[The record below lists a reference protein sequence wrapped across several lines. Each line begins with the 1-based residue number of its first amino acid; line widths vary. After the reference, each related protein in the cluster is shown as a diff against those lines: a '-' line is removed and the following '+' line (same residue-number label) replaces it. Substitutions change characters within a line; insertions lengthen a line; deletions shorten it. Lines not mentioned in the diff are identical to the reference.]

1 MGRGY
6 GLAIPYLRLLQSNIF
21 ILFFLFIETSQ
32 GGTSGGCLCVCGGGG
47 GGWRGQKGGSG
58 GEVEGRRSSSVLKN
72 ITLFSFIAVFK

>member
-1 MGRGY
+1 M
-6 GLAIPYLRLLQSNIF
+6 
-21 ILFFLFIETSQ
+21 
-32 GGTSGGCLCVCGGGG
+32 CVVGGG